1 MIIANGSIE
10 TKIKTGGG
18 INPETDYPTNPS
30 IGWSNPISCQYQA
43 NNNSLKGRTN
53 GEAFTIAS
61 YEILIDE
68 QPYEAER
75 LRLRDES
82 GKELWEFSVLD
93 IKPLSAV
100 CHIRILVLYAN
111 QTDNTDVGVR

>member
-1 MIIANGSIE
+1 MLITNGRIE

-18 INPETDYPTNPS
+18 LNEAGYPVNPS
-30 IGWSNPISCQYQA
+30 VDWGNPIPCQYQA

-53 GEAFTIAS
+53 GEAFHIAS

-68 QPYEAER
+68 QPYESEQ
-75 LRLRDES
+75 LRLSDDN
-82 GKELWEFSVLD
+82 GKVLGEFSVID

-100 CHIRILVLYAN
+100 CQVKILV
-111 QTDNTDVGVR
+111 